1 MANYNQISLKDGRLV
16 LKGDEGGSP
25 WETAY
30 NTNQSFGLSGIEQVN
45 GGLLAYGDRD
55 STGKRQEKFYSNFNL
70 NDQNSITNLLAQ
82 NFRTTEPSIIK
93 DPYQDLT
100 GGSDAI
106 DAQKDK
112 LGADYKA
119 LTASITDTPVSGVTI
134 TPESTLADLQK
145 MAQGIG
151 ATDSAEEKRIK
162 EAGLAEGAKYDPLI
176 SKAKSDKG
184 KGLGISEV
192 SAGEAGGFMNTQF
205 AGMAAEAGLSPE
217 KARLMGRY
225 GSGGELMRIKSEYD
239 TNISNLETQKQA
251 AIAQAEN
258 AMRTFIATGKQSA
271 FDNAYKMFQAAQQA
285 ADAKQKAA
293 NDMAKNVQDQM
304 EYVLNVD
311 KYNLDVQKYLSGEER
326 ADYKEYLDGK
336 KLDVDIAALTGEWN
350 GAKTVAEKKRISDE
364 AFQQLGYELNEKQF
378 EEMVRNNT
386 FNNKLASARLDWEK
400 SKEEA
405 ANKNVDINQA
415 VQDALNGLGGIEKG
429 QPGYQAYKQKL
440 NNVRT
445 LYKEEAQNTGNAY
458 YDIKGS
464 AGASGGGLTSSQSD
478 VLSKVFAVY
487 PQLNDLKAIFEQM
500 KASGKTGAI
509 IGKIKKLDFTDP
521 EVAQFKAQLAGIIPT
536 VARGVYGE
544 VGVLTDNDMNNYARA
559 VAKIDNPNE
568 AADAIF
574 TNMLKTLETKVTSY
588 LKVAAN
594 NQKDVSGFANDYA
607 DLVSS
612 IRSVTGQKMPVAS
625 TNPAV
630 YNSLDEFASSIGGQK
645 YFTWMTTAANDMK
658 QAGIE
663 DPEDYFQFLKEAAV
677 NKNLFKDVDFEQSD
691 SGGGAIQPSF
701 NNVGADTNK
710 GIGTLSE
717 KYESGGDPGVIGYDS
732 TGGYSYGAYQL
743 AHQNAKKFV
752 EQSPYAKEFQSLT
765 FNSPEWQAKWK
776 EIAKEDPEGFGQSQK
791 SYISNTHYAPQLSKI
806 VNSGIDINKF
816 SPVLQDVIW
825 STAVQHGPNTDVIV
839 KAYNDAKKI
848 LKREPSDDELITQ
861 IYNER
866 ATRFPS
872 STPEIRASVQKRFAK
887 ERDQALKMLA

>member
-1 MANYNQISLKDGRLV
+1 MAKIFKDGITQDSV
-16 LKGDEGGSP
+16 TGQI
-25 WETAY
+25 Y
-30 NTNQSFGLSGIEQVN
+30 QV
-45 GGLLAYGDRD
+45 GRSADAID
-55 STGKRQEKFYSNFNL
+55 PPTV
-70 NDQNSITNLLAQ
+70 
-82 NFRTTEPSIIK
+82 EPSIIK
-93 DPYQDLT
+93 DPYQDLQ

-106 DAQKDK
+106 TAQKDK
-112 LGADYKA
+112 LAADYKDVVSA
-119 LTASITDTPVSGVTI
+119 TTTTPVSGVTI

-145 MAQGIG
+145 MAQGIS

-162 EAGLAEGAKYDPLI
+162 QAGIDAGAQYDQLI
-176 SKAKSDKG
+176 QKATREKG

-205 AGMAAEAGLSPE
+205 VGMAAEAGLNPE
-217 KARLMGRY
+217 QARIMGRY
-225 GSGGELMRIKSEYD
+225 GTGGELTRIKSEYD
-239 TNISNLETQKQA
+239 ANISSLESQKQA
-251 AIAQAEN
+251 AISQAEN
-258 AMRTFIATGKQSA
+258 SMRQFIQTGKQSA
-271 FDNAYKMFQAAQQA
+271 FDNAYKMFEAAQKA
-285 ADAKQKAA
+285 ADAKQQAA
-293 NDMAKNVQDQM
+293 NDMAKQVQDQM
-304 EYVLNVD
+304 NYVLNVE

-326 ADYKEYLDGK
+326 ADYKDYLDTK

-350 GAKTVAEKKRISDE
+350 GAKTVAEKKRLAED
-364 AFQQLGYELNEKQF
+364 AYRKLGYELDVDKFNYQQTQDQF
-378 EEMVRNNT
+378 KNDLETKKFE
-386 FNNKLASARLDWEK
+386 LEK

-405 ANKNVDINQA
+405 ANKNVDIDQA

-500 KASGKTGAI
+500 KEKGKTGAI
-509 IGKIKKLDFTDP
+509 IGKIKKMDFTDP
-521 EVAQFKAQLAGIIPT
+521 EVVQFKAQLAGIIPT

-559 VAKIDNPNE
+559 VAKIDNPDK

-612 IRSVTGQKMPVAS
+612 IRSVTGQSMPAAS

-630 YNSLDEFASSIGGQK
+630 YNSLDEFASSIGAQK
-645 YFTWMTTAANDMK
+645 YFTWMTIARENMK
-658 QAGIE
+658 TAGIE
-663 DPEDYFQFLKEAAV
+663 DPEDYFQELKNAAI
-677 NKNLFKDVDFEQSD
+677 NKNLFQDVSFEE
-691 SGGGAIQPSF
+691 SGGTIQPNF
-701 NNVGADTNK
+701 HKVGADTNK
-710 GIGTLSE
+710 GVTTNTIGGLSE
-717 KYESGGDPGVIGYDS
+717 KYESGGNPGAIGYDN
-732 TGGYSYGAYQL
+732 TGGYSYGTYQL

-776 EIAKEDPEGFGQSQK
+776 ELAKNDPEGFGQSQK
-791 SYISNTHYAPQLSKI
+791 SYISNTHYVPQLSKI